1 MSLDEKITA
10 TFILEV
16 IGKPAEHLTETLKN
30 IIERMGKE
38 KGVVVKNQKINKP
51 APMKKQKDFYT
62 NFAEVELEIEGYL
75 KLVLM
80 VFGYM
85 PAHVDIISP
94 ENIKLTNDGL
104 TGILNELTRRLHGYD
119 ELARVIQMERK
130 ILERKLKA
138 LLEEKN
144 KSGKKGEEKKK

>member
-1 MSLDEKITA
+1 
-10 TFILEV
+10 
-16 IGKPAEHLTETLKN
+16 
-30 IIERMGKE
+30 MGKE

>member
-1 MSLDEKITA
+1 MSLNEKITT
-10 TFILEV
+10 TFILEI